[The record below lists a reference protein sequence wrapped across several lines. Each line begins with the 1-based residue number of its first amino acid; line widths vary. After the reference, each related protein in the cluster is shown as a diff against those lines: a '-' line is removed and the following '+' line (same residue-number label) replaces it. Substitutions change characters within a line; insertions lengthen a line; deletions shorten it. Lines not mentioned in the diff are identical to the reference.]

1 MLEIYGRS
9 IVNAILD
16 TPLYLSLARRY
27 IGIKLLNEKQ
37 PLFGSVDVCN
47 VCKLHCKHCYWWL
60 SREEGEDYGFRGI
73 ESYNKKVLQAESIAC
88 WYSWWRASST
98 L

>member
-27 IGIKLLNEKQ
+27 VGIKLLNEKQ

-47 VCKLHCKHCYWWL
+47 VCNLHCKHCY
-60 SREEGEDYGFRGI
+60 
-73 ESYNKKVLQAESIAC
+73 
-88 WYSWWRASST
+88 
-98 L
+98 